1 MTLGFLFTWF
11 SMPNCPDSITIMRS
25 NPVSV
30 AKMVEEGKRTY
41 KARLLISANNAKDA
55 SEKIEKLR
63 AVVNREG
70 FDVLID
76 DITELL

>member
-1 MTLGFLFTWF
+1 M
-11 SMPNCPDSITIMRS
+11 
-25 NPVSV
+25 
-30 AKMVEEGKRTY
+30 EETKRTY
-41 KARLLISANNAKDA
+41 KARLLISAKNAMEA

-76 DITELL
+76 DVIELV

>member
-1 MTLGFLFTWF
+1 
-11 SMPNCPDSITIMRS
+11 
-25 NPVSV
+25 
-30 AKMVEEGKRTY
+30 MVEERKRTY
-41 KARLLISANNAKDA
+41 KARLLISAKNEVEA

-76 DITELL
+76 DVTELV